1 MPDLDLG
8 PAIEAA
14 AKAFWE
20 SGTHPVPWDQLEPAS
35 REPYLIDMRAAIEG
49 ALPELRKA
57 IAEKQRPQGD
67 APFWIHVGD
76 TVWPNPDDPAGIQW
90 ALRYGNNLEAVRMA
104 AASYVDT
111 YCYLIGLSNADRNRC
126 VNALKAI
133 VRGEES

>member
-57 IAEKQRPQGD
+57 IAEELSAWADEGHDGSIVGPKAARRRHIKSAARHVAGPMSMAEVAQAIRDGNVIVCREGD
-67 APFWIHVGD
+67 IH
-76 TVWPNPDDPAGIQW
+76 P
-90 ALRYGNNLEAVRMA
+90 
-104 AASYVDT
+104 
-111 YCYLIGLSNADRNRC
+111 
-126 VNALKAI
+126 
-133 VRGEES
+133 VRGQGGGGQ